1 MNNNQYTYNQQIPQ
15 KPMPPMNGVQGTVY
29 GVQGPINGVRG
40 TVYGAQR
47 QRRPNAAAK
56 AIFPKWLSRNALI
69 TYFLALAV
77 VSFMYSAYPLPWYYM
92 LSGVVAVGVF
102 FLYGSTAI
110 KDTSLDKIRKE
121 SRFEKRIFLI
131 AFVPRVIWMLLIYTI
146 FMQNYGDAFGF
157 ENGDA
162 TYYDTL
168 GQFVA
173 GLIKNG
179 NFHFYDSISVNG
191 TMSTFAKSERFHQPV
206 MPFEFMFAAYGLSIA
221 VTKLKYKRWFTYW
234 CVLMLVACI
243 AWNWFKLAGRGLS

>member
-1 MNNNQYTYNQQIPQ
+1 MRQM
-15 KPMPPMNGVQGTVY
+15 MPPPAPPR
-29 GVQGPINGVRG
+29 GPW
-40 TVYGAQR
+40 
-47 QRRPNAAAK
+47 QRRAMNAAAK
-56 AIFPKWLSRNALI
+56 AIFPQWLSRNALI
-69 TYFLALAV
+69 TYFSALTV
-77 VSFMYSAYPLPWYYM
+77 VTFMYSAYSLPWYYM

-191 TMSTFAKSERFHQPV
+191 TMSTFAQSERFHQPV